1 MVLTLGADGAIYAT
15 KENDEICHIR
25 PNMSKNLR
33 VLDTTVRRSKMYFG
47 YDYWKSRI
55 E

>member
-25 PNMSKNLR
+25 PDMSKNPR
-33 VLDTTVRRSKMYFG
+33 VLDTTVRRSKIYFG
-47 YDYWKSRI
+47 CNYWKSFN